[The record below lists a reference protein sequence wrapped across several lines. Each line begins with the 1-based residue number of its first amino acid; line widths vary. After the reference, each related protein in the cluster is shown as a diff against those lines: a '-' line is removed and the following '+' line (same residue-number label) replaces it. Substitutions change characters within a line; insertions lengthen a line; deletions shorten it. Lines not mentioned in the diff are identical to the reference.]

1 MSEMILGR
9 GTSAVATPSG
19 RLPRHPELPPLN
31 IEDNSGPRLADY
43 LEKPRLVRTGG
54 RRPHKLESE
63 VGGARYFPSIRYLFI
78 YLP

>member
-1 MSEMILGR
+1 M
-9 GTSAVATPSG
+9 ATPSG

-54 RRPHKLESE
+54 RRPHKLDSE
-63 VGGARYFPSIRYLFI
+63 VGWWVDTSCIFLVSDI
-78 YLP
+78 YLPCLS

>member
-1 MSEMILGR
+1 M
-9 GTSAVATPSG
+9 ATPSG

-54 RRPHKLESE
+54 RRPHKLDSE
-63 VGGARYFPSIRYLFI
+63 VSGWVDSRYIMYFPLIRYLFTC
-78 YLP
+78 LDPTNQ

>member
-1 MSEMILGR
+1 M
-9 GTSAVATPSG
+9 ATPSG

-54 RRPHKLESE
+54 RRPHKLDSE
-63 VGGARYFPSIRYLFI
+63 VGGARYFPSIICISI
-78 YLP
+78 YLPCPC